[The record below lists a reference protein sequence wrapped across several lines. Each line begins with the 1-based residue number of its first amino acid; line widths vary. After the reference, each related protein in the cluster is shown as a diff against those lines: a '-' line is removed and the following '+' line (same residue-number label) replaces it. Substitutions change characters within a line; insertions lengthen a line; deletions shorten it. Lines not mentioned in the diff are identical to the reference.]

1 MTLFI
6 TSVLA
11 LRYKAGVSL
20 STGRSSLSDSSLGD
34 TTGDV
39 VPVGQTRINLYHS
52 LARRH
57 EGERPGGNNS
67 QSEYERTY
75 VTLPNA

>member
-20 STGRSSLSDSSLGD
+20 SAGRSTLSDSCLVD

-39 VPVGQTRINLYHS
+39 VPVGQKS
-52 LARRH
+52 DPDKSVPFACAPSRR
-57 EGERPGGNNS
+57 GTAGPGGNNS
-67 QSEYERTY
+67 QSEYTNVY
-75 VTLPNA
+75 T